1 MQRMRSAGGSVIIG
15 TAHIPSRSAR
25 TTVCQKA
32 LKLRLVKKP
41 ARLSQARRRAL
52 RRSFSMRRE
61 TARSS
66 SRAKQHSGKHKRP
79 KALRKQHSAH
89 EHTQRREEGYKRI
102 NRFFTLNASS
112 ISVFSVGLELA
123 RLLQLCGYF
132 HADCR
137 AYEPERHST
146 ERGEYRSCR
155 ARKHLLIALSVEP
168 NAEKH

>member
-1 MQRMRSAGGSVIIG
+1 MQLIHA
-15 TAHIPSRSAR
+15 AR
-25 TTVCQKA
+25 EI
-32 LKLRLVKKP
+32 
-41 ARLSQARRRAL
+41 RRRYCYHRHGAYPEQECTHDGL
-52 RRSFSMRRE
+52 PKGVEIAISYKSQSTYHEPECEHCGAHFPCAAKQPE
-61 TARSS
+61 A
-66 SRAKQHSGKHKRP
+66 AAEQKQHSGKRKRP

-146 ERGEYRSCR
+146 ERGKY
-155 ARKHLLIALSVEP
+155 
-168 NAEKH
+168 